1 MSEYEINTINNRGKI
16 EIIAD
21 VVNLCTSGIKKT
33 HIMYRGNLS
42 FEQINR
48 YLRELLKMEF
58 VEQTVIDGI
67 LIYRATEKGRIFLHY
82 YNLMKNIMECPSGM
96 DMCGNEE
103 LHLTS

>member
-1 MSEYEINTINNRGKI
+1 MTEYEINTTNNRGKI

-33 HIMYRGNLS
+33 HIMYKGNLS

-48 YLRELLKMEF
+48 YLKELLKMEF
-58 VEQTVIDGI
+58 VEQTVIDRV

-82 YNLMKNIMECPSGM
+82 YNLMKNIMECTTGI
-96 DMCGNEE
+96 DMWRNKE
-103 LHLTS
+103 LHLIT